1 MRILLLGLAL
11 LLGAVP
17 LHAWQI
23 DELQVSHSGGDY
35 RVRLRARLSA
45 PPERVYAQLADLSAL
60 AQINPALREVQLGA
74 TDADGRLPL
83 TTTSEFCVLAMCRS
97 LRHGQRVRLLPAA
110 PGGRIESET
119 LPPPAS
125 DFREGAAVWQVQAQD
140 EGSLLLFEA
149 RLTPDFWLPPVI
161 GPWAVERR
169 LRDES
174 RIAVERL
181 ERLGQGLPPS

>member
-1 MRILLLGLAL
+1 MPILLLGLAL
-11 LLGAVP
+11 LLGITP

-23 DELQVSHSGGDY
+23 EALQVSHAGGEY
-35 RVRLRARLSA
+35 RVSLRARLSA
-45 PPERVYAQLADLSAL
+45 SPERVYSQLADLPAL
-60 AQINPALREVQLGA
+60 AKINPALREVQIGA
-74 TDADGRLPL
+74 ADMDGRVPL
-83 TTTSEFCVLAMCRS
+83 TTTSEFCVLAVCQS

-110 PGGRIESET
+110 LGGRIESET

-125 DFREGAAVWQVQAQD
+125 DFREGAAVWQVQPEG
-140 EGSLLLFEA
+140 EGSLLLFDA

-161 GPWAVERR
+161 GPWAVESR